1 MKPNFAL
8 NLTSENIVLL
18 HRTARGWLEIGVAAL
33 DAPDLG
39 EALSYLRRS
48 ALGLAPHGMSTK
60 LVIPNAQILYLELDA
75 PGPDAARRRAQIKR
89 GLEGRTPY
97 AVGDLVF
104 DWRGTGSTVQVA
116 VIARETLAEA
126 EKFAVEY
133 RFNPISFVA
142 IPDPGKFGGEPW
154 FGPSAL
160 AASLLPEGEKV
171 ERDQD
176 PITVVAREPERA
188 APVADAASAV
198 AAKPEREPAPTPAA
212 TDTLAGSASTS
223 EKKPDAKPAAVGKV
237 PPAATPA
244 SPPAPSGDPLVLGAG
259 AAAATLAGDA
269 AEALGATKP
278 TAAAP
283 PLAPPHAP
291 APRSESAAPKPVP
304 PVPVAAAAAP
314 PPPAAV
320 AAAAPPPAPEPAR
333 PPVVAAADT
342 PAPDAPGF
350 SSRRANEGAAPTF
363 GAARAV
369 DQPARRPSVA
379 AAPDAPPPPRARFDA
394 LTPQPRP
401 PVAAPP
407 RTAPAAALTPPDHPP
422 AATHGTMP
430 AALAALR
437 AKRAEGQPVALVT
450 APGIPGFRSR
460 KSKPVAALPRNAES
474 AASQPSG
481 KDVFSVRH
489 GAQRG
494 KPRYLGLIL
503 TAVLLLFLAVVAAWS
518 TFYIASS
525 GAPEQAPA
533 VVSDSSA
540 VTAPDPAA
548 GVAAN
553 ATSVAD
559 EMLADQQNP
568 GTPAAAQLTTTPDPS
583 AVSDPVAALPAA
595 PATAPDPSATG
606 TEVAA
611 AGPSPLAAAQSG
623 TILGPASDRQDEIF
637 LASTDAPPPALDA
650 LALPQPDTADPL
662 PTAQMPPPPFGT
674 TYQFDAVGM
683 IVPTP
688 EGIITPE
695 GVRVVA
701 GRPPVVPPPRPAAL
715 DAAAAPEIAADV
727 TATPPPGAI
736 ATTAPD
742 LVTPTLSDPTLADAR
757 PRDRPEGLVPTAP
770 PDAQAGADDGASLA
784 IPAGSRLTSL
794 RPHPRPT
801 SVLALG
807 EAARR
812 ATAAASL
819 SASAAIPAEPQA
831 ENGSPLVLAGIGIS
845 RRPAARPSDFSGAV
859 QDAVAAAVRPSA
871 QPDAPP
877 VTPETEG
884 EPDLAS
890 SAPTIPTKAS
900 VAKQATFV
908 NAISLSQINLI
919 GVYGTD
925 SERSALV
932 RMANGNYKKV
942 QVGSR
947 IDGGVV
953 AAITATEVRYQ
964 KGGRMITLA
973 LPRT

>member
-8 NLTSENIVLL
+8 NLTSENIALL

-48 ALGLAPHGMSTK
+48 ALGLAPHGVTTK

-97 AVGDLVF
+97 AVDDLVF

-116 VIARETLAEA
+116 VIAHETLAEA
-126 EKFAVEY
+126 EKFAAEY

-142 IPDPGKFGGEPW
+142 IPDPGKFAGEPW

-160 AASLLPEGEKV
+160 AASLLAEGEKV

-176 PITVVAREPERA
+176 PITVVSREPERT
-188 APVADAASAV
+188 APAADAV
-198 AAKPEREPAPTPAA
+198 VVGAAKPEPEPAPTPAT
-212 TDTLAGSASTS
+212 TDTLAGSASAG

-237 PPAATPA
+237 PPAAAPA
-244 SPPAPSGDPLVLGAG
+244 PAPAPSGDPLVLGAG
-259 AAAATLAGDA
+259 AAAATLAGA
-269 AEALGATKP
+269 
-278 TAAAP
+278 AAAP
-283 PLAPPHAP
+283 AAAKPTTAAPPP
-291 APRSESAAPKPVP
+291 APPPPAPHNEAAAPKPVP
-304 PVPVAAAAAP
+304 PVPVAAATIPPPTPAAP
-314 PPPAAV
+314 APAAPS
-320 AAAAPPPAPEPAR
+320 ASTPAR

-342 PAPDAPGF
+342 PAPVAPGF
-350 SSRRANEGAAPTF
+350 SSRRANEGTAPPF

-369 DQPARRPSVA
+369 DQPAPRPSVA

-401 PVAAPP
+401 PVAAQP
-407 RTAPAAALTPPDHPP
+407 RTAPAAAPTPPDHPP
-422 AATHGTMP
+422 AAAHGTMP

-460 KSKPVAALPRNAES
+460 KSKPVAALPRNAKS

-481 KDVFSVRH
+481 KDMFPTRH
-489 GAQRG
+489 GTQRG

-503 TAVLLLFLAVVAAWS
+503 TAVLLLFLAIVAAWS
-518 TFYIASS
+518 TFYIAST
-525 GAPEQAPA
+525 GAPESGP
-533 VVSDSSA
+533 VVASDPTA
-540 VTAPDPAA
+540 VTAADPAA

-559 EMLADQQNP
+559 EMLADQQDA
-568 GTPAAAQLTTTPDPS
+568 GAPAAEHATTTPDPS
-583 AVSDPVAALPAA
+583 AVSEPVAALPAA
-595 PATAPDPSATG
+595 PATAPDPSAPG
-606 TEVAA
+606 TEGAA

-623 TILGPASDRQDEIF
+623 TILDPASDRQDEIF
-637 LASTDAPPPALDA
+637 LASTDTPPPALDA
-650 LALPQPDTADPL
+650 LALPQTDTADPL
-662 PTAQMPPPPFGT
+662 PSAQMPPPPFGT
-674 TYQFDAVGM
+674 TYQFDAAGL

-715 DAAAAPEIAADV
+715 DAATPPEIAADV
-727 TATPPPGAI
+727 TATAPPGAI

-742 LVTPTLSDPTLADAR
+742 LVTPTLSDPTLAAAR

-845 RRPAARPSDFSGAV
+845 RRPAARPSDFSNAV

-871 QPDAPP
+871 QQDATP

-890 SAPTIPTKAS
+890 AAPTIPTKAS

-925 SERSALV
+925 SDRSALV

-942 QVGSR
+942 QVGSK

>member
-8 NLTSENIVLL
+8 NLTSETIALL

-39 EALSYLRRS
+39 DALSYLRRS
-48 ALGLAPHGMSTK
+48 ALGLAPHGVTTK
-60 LVIPNAQILYLELDA
+60 LVIPNSQILYLELDA

-97 AVGDLVF
+97 AVDDLVF
-104 DWRGTGSTVQVA
+104 DWRGTGATVQVA

-126 EKFAVEY
+126 EKFAAEY

-142 IPDPGKFGGEPW
+142 IPDPAKFGGEPW
-154 FGPSAL
+154 FGPSTL
-160 AASLLPEGEKV
+160 AASLLPQGEKV

-188 APVADAASAV
+188 TRAADTAVVV
-198 AAKPEREPAPTPAA
+198 AAKPEPEPAPAPAVG
-212 TDTLAGSASTS
+212 DTSAGSASATES
-223 EKKPDAKPAAVGKV
+223 KPDPKPATVGKV
-237 PPAATPA
+237 GPAAAPA
-244 SPPAPSGDPLVLGAG
+244 PPPAPGGDPLVLGAD

-269 AEALGATKP
+269 AGDAAKALAATKP

-283 PLAPPHAP
+283 PLAPPPAP
-291 APRSESAAPKPVP
+291 APHRETAAPK
-304 PVPVAAAAAP
+304 P

-333 PPVVAAADT
+333 PPVVAAPVT
-342 PAPDAPGF
+342 PAPDTPGF
-350 SSRRANEGAAPTF
+350 SSRRAEEGTAPPF

-369 DQPARRPSVA
+369 DRPARHQSVA
-379 AAPDAPPPPRARFDA
+379 VAPDTPPLPRARFDA
-394 LTPQPRP
+394 VTPSPRP
-401 PVAAPP
+401 PVAVPP
-407 RTAPAAALTPPDHPP
+407 RIAPAAATTPPDHPP
-422 AATHGTMP
+422 AAAHGTMP

-437 AKRAEGQPVALVT
+437 AKRVEGQPAALVT

-460 KSKPVAALPRNAES
+460 KSRPVAALPRNAES

-481 KDVFSVRH
+481 KDMFPTRH

-503 TAVLLLFLAVVAAWS
+503 TAVLLLFLAIVAAWS
-518 TFYIASS
+518 TFYIASTE
-525 GAPEQAPA
+525 APESAP
-533 VVSDSSA
+533 VVASDSTA
-540 VTAPDPAA
+540 VTAPDTAA
-548 GVAAN
+548 EVAAN
-553 ATSVAD
+553 IPSVAD
-559 EMLADQQNP
+559 EMLADQQDP
-568 GTPAAAQLTTTPDPS
+568 GAPAAEPATTTPDPS
-583 AVSDPVAALPAA
+583 AVSAPVAALPAA
-595 PATAPDPSATG
+595 PATAPGPTATG
-606 TEVAA
+606 TESAS
-611 AGPSPLAAAQSG
+611 AGPAPLAAGLSG
-623 TILGPASDRQDEIF
+623 ATLDPASDRQDEIF
-637 LASTDAPPPALDA
+637 LASTDTPPPALDA
-650 LALPQPDTADPL
+650 LALPPPDTADPL

-674 TYQFDAVGM
+674 TYQFDAAGL

-715 DAAAAPEIAADV
+715 DAA
-727 TATPPPGAI
+727 PPPEPASDPTGPATAGAI

-742 LVTPTLSDPTLADAR
+742 LVTPTLSDPTLAAAR
-757 PRDRPEGLVPTAP
+757 PRDRPEGLVPTVP
-770 PDAQAGADDGASLA
+770 PDAQTGADDGASLA

-794 RPHPRPT
+794 RPRPRAS

-831 ENGSPLVLAGIGIS
+831 ENGLPLVLAGLGIS

-871 QPDAPP
+871 QPDAPR

-890 SAPTIPTKAS
+890 AAPTIPTKAS

-925 SERSALV
+925 SDRSALV

-973 LPRT
+973 MPRT